1 MNHNY
6 QYFQKILDVSNRREA
21 KSTDVNQTK

>member
-6 QYFQKILDVSNRREA
+6 QYFQKILDVPIRREA